1 MFSSSDHRYF
11 INYFNTFLNPS
22 MRKSY
27 KSKKLRYGAVFLLH
41 NFRFKIF
48 EDLKVKRDL
57 HYKKNFSVFQEYEF
71 WQFLQQVDVQSLHL
85 QD

>member
-1 MFSSSDHRYF
+1 MK
-11 INYFNTFLNPS
+11 TW
-22 MRKSY
+22 
-27 KSKKLRYGAVFLLH
+27 KSKFQNTPLTMLQKIINHKMMLILKNCATAQFFLLH

-71 WQFLQQVDVQSLHL
+71 WHFLQQVDVQSLHL

>member
-1 MFSSSDHRYF
+1 MK
-11 INYFNTFLNPS
+11 TW
-22 MRKSY
+22 
-27 KSKKLRYGAVFLLH
+27 KSKFQNTPLTMLQKIINHKMMLILKNCATAQFFYCTTLDLKFLR
-41 NFRFKIF
+41 
-48 EDLKVKRDL
+48 DLKVKRDL